1 MISKFGPNQC
11 DQGEFDYIKPLHAG
25 DLQKGIVRGTCVTV
39 DPLDIDDSDCT
50 LPADDSGEGLLSG
63 EYVQRTDRGD
73 VVLFTAMLG
82 SGLLLGEITSF
93 LSSDL

>member
-1 MISKFGPNQC
+1 M
-11 DQGEFDYIKPLHAG
+11 
-25 DLQKGIVRGTCVTV
+25 RGTCVTV

-73 VVLFTAMLG
+73 ALLTATLG
-82 SGLLLGEITSF
+82 SGLLGLLGEGKLY